1 MDRRAFLAGSATLLA
16 TPLAAGAQQAGKVY
30 RIGNLAIAGPTDAS
44 PPPLANWES
53 FQQGLR
59 ELGYVEGQNIT
70 FEHRYAHGRV
80 DLFPDLAAE
89 LVRLPVDII
98 FARGPQAV
106 TAAKNATRAIPIVG
120 IDLENDWVMTGL
132 VASISR
138 PGGNITGMFLDL
150 AELSAKQL
158 QLLKEFVP
166 KLSRVA
172 VLGDPTVNASQL
184 SALNVA
190 GRSLAVQVQVLELR
204 SAARLDGA
212 FEEAKKGRAQAL
224 VTLSSP
230 LNLASR
236 SRIGAL
242 AIKRM
247 LPTMFLYTAHVEAGG
262 LMYYGP
268 DLPSMHGRCA
278 DYVARILKGAP
289 SRATCR
295 SSGRP
300 SS

>member
-1 MDRRAFLAGSATLLA
+1 MDRRMFLGTLAGGLLA
-16 TPLAAGAQQAGKVY
+16 APLAAEVQPAGKVY

-59 ELGYVEGQNIT
+59 ELGYVEGQNIA

-106 TAAKNATRAIPIVG
+106 TAAKSATRAIPIVG

-158 QLLKEFVP
+158 QLLKELVP

-204 SAARLDGA
+204 SAERLDGA
-212 FEEAKKGRAQAL
+212 FQEAKKGA
-224 VTLSSP
+224 
-230 LNLASR
+230 
-236 SRIGAL
+236 
-242 AIKRM
+242 
-247 LPTMFLYTAHVEAGG
+247 
-262 LMYYGP
+262 
-268 DLPSMHGRCA
+268 
-278 DYVARILKGAP
+278 
-289 SRATCR
+289 
-295 SSGRP
+295 RP
-300 SS
+300 SSRHTIESTQPRQPVTDRNACNQAKVANDVPLQGARGGAWPDVLRARPAGYARALR